1 MTPGGDTR
9 YTICTE
15 QIEEFNVT
23 GRWVFSR
30 KTGENGLYRM
40 RLDGSEIFRLS
51 SIEKKKLLY
60 QKNIKKKQNVCTGHT
75 CRYDYRA
82 ILSMNSGANR
92 T

>member
-51 SIEKKKLLY
+51 PIEK
-60 QKNIKKKQNVCTGHT
+60 
-75 CRYDYRA
+75 
-82 ILSMNSGANR
+82 
-92 T
+92 